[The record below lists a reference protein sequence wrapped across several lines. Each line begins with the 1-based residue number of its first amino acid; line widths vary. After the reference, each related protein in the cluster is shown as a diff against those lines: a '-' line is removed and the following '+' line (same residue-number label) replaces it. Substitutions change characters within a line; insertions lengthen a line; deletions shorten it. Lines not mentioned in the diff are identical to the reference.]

1 MKVWEQA
8 VVQNVRKKGKTIV
21 LFIIILVMGTAAL
34 IALAIAE
41 GTQQAA
47 ADLRES
53 LGGGFVMEA
62 RLDESDPK
70 LWDVVEV
77 EGGATKTYIGPRMDE
92 DIIEKVMQ
100 LKRIEDYNVETKL
113 SLYIANLK
121 FKPGFYVW
129 KYSGD
134 DYPKERK
141 HRGEILRRTMNVYTS
156 RKSEL
161 HQYFRSGA
169 FELEEGRHIQED
181 DVNKVLIS
189 DELAKLNG
197 LTLGDIVTAEC
208 RGWVSD
214 GVSWDDVW
222 GDPIKLEIV
231 GIYTIHSNYE
241 PSEYTQEWAWPENFF
256 FVDDT
261 TRRQCFQNWGFSE
274 RYENATFFVEDPK
287 ELEEVMK
294 EVEQIDINWYYYQIR
309 RDDLA
314 YRSSVGPLNTMTTL
328 AIILI
333 CVVLVSCAAL
343 LYLILSMD
351 VKSRK
356 REMGIYLSMGR
367 SKAKIVGQLVMEVV
381 MIGLVALVMT
391 GVIGKTVA
399 SPIGNAILQT
409 VTPEEKEIGPPKI
422 DMYLHVS
429 FDTPNQTPEQ
439 IEIEVGAKEIG
450 AVVAGGLMVMAGSVY
465 LSALPILRM
474 KPREVLSS
482 MS

>member
-70 LWDVVEV
+70 LWDVVET
-77 EGGATKTYIGPRMDE
+77 ENGAAKAYIGPQIDNE
-92 DIIEKVMQ
+92 VIGKVMQ
-100 LKRIEDYNVETKL
+100 IEKIKDYNTEMFYVPYVKD
-113 SLYIANLK
+113 IK
-121 FKPGFYVW
+121 FKPGFFA
-129 KYSGD
+129 S
-134 DYPKERK
+134 
-141 HRGEILRRTMNVYTS
+141 ILDNESMQRWHPDIQMRTIRFYTS

-333 CVVLVSCAAL
+333 CVVLASCAAL

-381 MIGLVALVMT
+381 MIGLVALVMA

>member
-1 MKVWEQA
+1 M
-8 VVQNVRKKGKTIV
+8 
-21 LFIIILVMGTAAL
+21 
-34 IALAIAE
+34 
-41 GTQQAA
+41 
-47 ADLRES
+47 
-53 LGGGFVMEA
+53 
-62 RLDESDPK
+62 
-70 LWDVVEV
+70 
-77 EGGATKTYIGPRMDE
+77 
-92 DIIEKVMQ
+92 
-100 LKRIEDYNVETKL
+100 
-113 SLYIANLK
+113 
-121 FKPGFYVW
+121 
-129 KYSGD
+129 
-134 DYPKERK
+134 
-141 HRGEILRRTMNVYTS
+141 
-156 RKSEL
+156 
-161 HQYFRSGA
+161 
-169 FELEEGRHIQED
+169 
-181 DVNKVLIS
+181 
-189 DELAKLNG
+189 
-197 LTLGDIVTAEC
+197 
-208 RGWVSD
+208 D

-222 GDPIKLEIV
+222 GKPIDLEIV
-231 GIYTIHSNYE
+231 GIYTIHSKLE
-241 PSEYTQEWAWPENFF
+241 PSEYSHEVTFPENFF
-256 FVDDT
+256 FTDNA
-261 TRRQCFQNWGFSE
+261 TRQQFIEYWATEDMYQ
-274 RYENATFFVEDPK
+274 YATFFVEDPK